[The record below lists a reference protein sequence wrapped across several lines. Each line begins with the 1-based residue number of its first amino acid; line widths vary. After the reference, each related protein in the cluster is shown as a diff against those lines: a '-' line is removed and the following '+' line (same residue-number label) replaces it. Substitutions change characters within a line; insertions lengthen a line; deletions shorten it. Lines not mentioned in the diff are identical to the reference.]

1 LKNLPDKE
9 NTFQAQYID
18 DHVVVY
24 QAYNAKIASS
34 AVKEQC
40 FGGPDFHSTG
50 NHGLNRT
57 LHG

>member
-1 LKNLPDKE
+1 LPDKE
-9 NTFQAQYID
+9 NTLQAQYTD

-50 NHGLNRT
+50 YHGLNRT